1 MDHQVHLPAPSP
13 SSVPKA
19 WGHCRP
25 WLMGHPFSV
34 PTPLLPPLSSGFPC
48 FLCSSHSQAPGIPR
62 SPQPLLVMGCLGK
75 QQARPREPSCGTP
88 GWRLPQE
95 SEWAD
100 LSCMASTP
108 WVSGS
113 GDRPRE
119 ASCMRV
125 ISGTPGR
132 IGFQQDLEGGAGRGS
147 RRWVRAPAPLNVAL
161 WARGQGGSA
170 PGLGLLAS
178 ALCYPQLP
186 PRRLAG
192 LLQWSWETSHA

>member
-1 MDHQVHLPAPSP
+1 
-13 SSVPKA
+13 
-19 WGHCRP
+19 
-25 WLMGHPFSV
+25 
-34 PTPLLPPLSSGFPC
+34 
-48 FLCSSHSQAPGIPR
+48 
-62 SPQPLLVMGCLGK
+62 
-75 QQARPREPSCGTP
+75 
-88 GWRLPQE
+88 
-95 SEWAD
+95 
-100 LSCMASTP
+100 
-108 WVSGS
+108 
-113 GDRPRE
+113 
-119 ASCMRV
+119 MRV